1 MRIEVRGRNTE
12 VTPEVREA
20 IEKRFERIGRQV
32 SELANLE
39 VELFEERNPSI
50 ADHYVAE
57 ATLYLKGATRAREA
71 SPEML
76 HSIHKLA
83 EDIRRQVK
91 RHREAPRPRQDP
103 AHGRAAAPPGGVSA
117 KALVTGG
124 SGFIGGRLI
133 ESLVADGHGPALAR
147 SRSSA
152 DSVAALGA
160 EPVRGELG
168 DPESLRAA
176 ATGCDVAFHAA
187 AKVEDFGPWEEFERD
202 NVQGTRN
209 VAEACAAAGV
219 SRLVHV
225 STEAVLIAGD
235 PLVGV
240 DETAPL
246 RTDSRAPYSR
256 SKALAE
262 RALLAADADAA
273 EPDGVRPRFVWG
285 AGDLTLLPEMVEMV
299 RSGRFAWIGGG
310 RHLTDTTHV
319 DNVVRGLRLAA
330 DRAAPARRTSSPTV
344 SRSSSAT
351 SSPTCC
357 ARRASS
363 RRPGRSRSPLRAC
376 SRRAG
381 SSPGACCRSAGAR
394 R

>member
-1 MRIEVRGRNTE
+1 M
-12 VTPEVREA
+12 
-20 IEKRFERIGRQV
+20 
-32 SELANLE
+32 
-39 VELFEERNPSI
+39 
-50 ADHYVAE
+50 
-57 ATLYLKGATRAREA
+57 
-71 SPEML
+71 
-76 HSIHKLA
+76 
-83 EDIRRQVK
+83 
-91 RHREAPRPRQDP
+91 
-103 AHGRAAAPPGGVSA
+103 SA

-133 ESLVADGHGPALAR
+133 ESLVGDGHGVRALAR

-262 RALLAADADAA
+262 RALLAADADGL
-273 EPDGVRPRFVWG
+273 ERVVVRPRFVWG

-330 DRAAPARRTSSPTV
+330 DRGRSGEAYFVTDGEPVVFREFVSDLLRTQGVEPPTRTIPIPVAGVLAAGGELAWRLLPLGGSPPLSRFAFWVSSQECTIDISKARDELGYAPSRTRDEGLAGLREAPA
-344 SRSSSAT
+344 
-351 SSPTCC
+351 
-357 ARRASS
+357 
-363 RRPGRSRSPLRAC
+363 
-376 SRRAG
+376 
-381 SSPGACCRSAGAR
+381 
-394 R
+394 

>member
-1 MRIEVRGRNTE
+1 M
-12 VTPEVREA
+12 
-20 IEKRFERIGRQV
+20 
-32 SELANLE
+32 
-39 VELFEERNPSI
+39 
-50 ADHYVAE
+50 
-57 ATLYLKGATRAREA
+57 
-71 SPEML
+71 
-76 HSIHKLA
+76 
-83 EDIRRQVK
+83 
-91 RHREAPRPRQDP
+91 
-103 AHGRAAAPPGGVSA
+103 SA

-133 ESLVADGHGPALAR
+133 ESLVGDGHGVRALAR

-168 DPESLRAA
+168 DPGSLRAA

-262 RALLAADADAA
+262 RALLAATPGNPVGPGREA
-273 EPDGVRPRFVWG
+273 EEPTGMESRSCSAPVR
-285 AGDLTLLPEMVEMV
+285 L
-299 RSGRFAWIGGG
+299 GGG
-310 RHLTDTTHV
+310 
-319 DNVVRGLRLAA
+319 
-330 DRAAPARRTSSPTV
+330 
-344 SRSSSAT
+344 
-351 SSPTCC
+351 
-357 ARRASS
+357 
-363 RRPGRSRSPLRAC
+363 
-376 SRRAG
+376 
-381 SSPGACCRSAGAR
+381 
-394 R
+394 

>member
-1 MRIEVRGRNTE
+1 M
-12 VTPEVREA
+12 
-20 IEKRFERIGRQV
+20 
-32 SELANLE
+32 
-39 VELFEERNPSI
+39 
-50 ADHYVAE
+50 
-57 ATLYLKGATRAREA
+57 
-71 SPEML
+71 
-76 HSIHKLA
+76 
-83 EDIRRQVK
+83 
-91 RHREAPRPRQDP
+91 
-103 AHGRAAAPPGGVSA
+103 SA

-133 ESLVADGHGPALAR
+133 ESLVGDGHGVRALAR

-168 DPESLRAA
+168 DPGSLRAA

-187 AKVEDFGPWEEFERD
+187 AKVEDFGPWEEFEGD

-262 RALLAADADAA
+262 RALLAATPGNPVGPGREA
-273 EPDGVRPRFVWG
+273 EEPTGMDSVVVRPRFVWG

-299 RSGRFAWIGGG
+299 RSGRFVWIGGG

-330 DRAAPARRTSSPTV
+330 DRGRSGEAYFVTDGEPVVFREFVSDLLRTQGVEPPTRTIPIPVAGVLAAGGELAWRLLPLGGSPPLSRFAFWVSSQECTIDISKARDELGYAPSRTRHEGLAGLREAPA
-344 SRSSSAT
+344 
-351 SSPTCC
+351 
-357 ARRASS
+357 
-363 RRPGRSRSPLRAC
+363 
-376 SRRAG
+376 
-381 SSPGACCRSAGAR
+381 
-394 R
+394 

>member
-1 MRIEVRGRNTE
+1 M
-12 VTPEVREA
+12 
-20 IEKRFERIGRQV
+20 
-32 SELANLE
+32 
-39 VELFEERNPSI
+39 
-50 ADHYVAE
+50 
-57 ATLYLKGATRAREA
+57 
-71 SPEML
+71 
-76 HSIHKLA
+76 
-83 EDIRRQVK
+83 
-91 RHREAPRPRQDP
+91 
-103 AHGRAAAPPGGVSA
+103 SA

-133 ESLVADGHGPALAR
+133 ESLVADGHGVRALAR

-262 RALLAADADAA
+262 RALLAATPGNPVGPGREA
-273 EPDGVRPRFVWG
+273 EEPTGMNSVVVRPRFVWG

-330 DRAAPARRTSSPTV
+330 DRGRSGEAYFVTDGEPVVFRDFVSDLLRTQGVEPPTRTIPIPVAGVLAAGGELAWRLLPLGGSPPLSRFAFWVSSQECTIDISKARDELGYAPSRTRDEGLAGLREAPA
-344 SRSSSAT
+344 
-351 SSPTCC
+351 
-357 ARRASS
+357 
-363 RRPGRSRSPLRAC
+363 
-376 SRRAG
+376 
-381 SSPGACCRSAGAR
+381 
-394 R
+394 